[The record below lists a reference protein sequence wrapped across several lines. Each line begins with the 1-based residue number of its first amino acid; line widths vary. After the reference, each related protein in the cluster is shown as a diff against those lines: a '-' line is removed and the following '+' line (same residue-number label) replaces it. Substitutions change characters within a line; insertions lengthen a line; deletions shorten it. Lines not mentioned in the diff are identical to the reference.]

1 MGTYSPNLTPKDPPG
16 CPTSQCSQTFFQML
30 LQKPSMAPNFN
41 SVPHRAPSAPTQ
53 PPYGSL
59 RSTWAIS
66 QIPWE
71 SRIQPDIS
79 IELKMGYVHRPLPPS
94 FPNCFPSLIVWNPLG
109 SSSQANQILQDPTQI
124 QQAGRLSS
132 YPESHRT
139 FPLSRPI
146 HGGKGALQRSR
157 GGPFGAATA
166 GGDRGLQGEA
176 RSRKK
181 GQFPRVEIFQE
192 RGLETRSLELREGEA
207 GGGQGGER
215 PS

>member
-1 MGTYSPNLTPKDPPG
+1 MGTCSPNLTPKDPPG
-16 CPTSQCSQTFFQML
+16 CPTSQCSQTFFQTL
-30 LQKPSMAPNFN
+30 LQKPSVAPNFN

-59 RSTWAIS
+59 RSTRAIS

-124 QQAGRLSS
+124 QQAGRFSS
-132 YPESHRT
+132 YPESYPS
-139 FPLSRPI
+139 FPLSKPI
-146 HGGKGALQRSR
+146 HSGERSPPALQ
-157 GGPFGAATA
+157 G
-166 GGDRGLQGEA
+166 RGLGGLQLQAGMGVCKGKLGLGRKTSSQG
-176 RSRKK
+176 
-181 GQFPRVEIFQE
+181 
-192 RGLETRSLELREGEA
+192 
-207 GGGQGGER
+207 
-215 PS
+215 